1 MSEAMAQ
8 PAPMR
13 LSDVVGGG
21 YNGFWNTKKFYR
33 IVKGAKGSKK
43 SKTMA
48 LWLIVHMMKYPN
60 ANALVVRKV
69 YATLRQSCYTDLLWA
84 IDRLGVGRFWKDTT
98 VPLML
103 EYIPTGQQIIFRGMD
118 DAQKLASIMV
128 RRGYLCWVWIEEA
141 YELTNEDEFKKL
153 EFSIRG
159 RIPPETGLWKQITL
173 TFNPWSEHTWIKS
186 RFFDDPDNDTF
197 LLTTT
202 YKCNEW
208 LGEDDIRRYE
218 ELYIRDPRNAKVICD
233 GDWGVAE
240 GLIYTNWY
248 EQEFDIDIIRNSRDV
263 RISFGLDFGYAVS
276 YNAFV
281 AVATDLEHRTMW
293 IFDEMYEKGLTNLD
307 IAKRIT
313 EMGYSKEVI
322 WADAAEPK
330 SIYEL
335 QQGFVEAVDENDP
348 SKGLCRWALP
358 NIRPALKGPD
368 SLMNGISHNQEFRV
382 FVHPRCVNVIRE
394 LSCYCWEQDRDGKY
408 TGRPIKD
415 FDHCLVAGTMVLTDH
430 GEVPIEDIRVG
441 DMVLTHLGYRKV
453 LASGITRPEPAEIWR
468 MTCEDGTIVEGTADH
483 PFPTNHGV
491 LHMSRLRG
499 SYVVR
504 QGVETPEAIKRNS
517 VVYNGLE
524 SPQNAILNFKRRDRA
539 RDAWFHDVML
549 GSIEGFGLMKVT
561 SVENTGRK
569 EMVYDLTVDEAH
581 TFFANGMLVSNCM
594 DAWRY
599 SQAPFFM
606 RGYSQAPFFMR
617 GRGLVAEAKGYD
629 SIGHPEMV
637 KEHKKSRRV
646 FST

>member
-1 MSEAMAQ
+1 MSEAVAQ
-8 PAPMR
+8 PAPRR
-13 LSDVVGGG
+13 LSDIVGGG
-21 YNGFWNTKKFYR
+21 YNGFWNSKRFYR
-33 IVKGAKGSKK
+33 VVKGAKGSKK

-48 LWLIVHMMKYPN
+48 LWLIVNMMKYPD

-84 IDRLGVGRFWKDTT
+84 IDRLGVGKFWKDTT

-128 RRGYLCWVWIEEA
+128 RKGYLCWVWIEEA

-159 RIPPETGLWKQITL
+159 KIPPETGLWKQITL

-186 RFFDDPDNDTF
+186 RFFDDPDDDTF

-202 YKCNEW
+202 YRCNEW
-208 LGEDDIRRYE
+208 LGDDDRKRYE

-233 GDWGVAE
+233 GEWGVAE
-240 GLIYTNWY
+240 GLIYNNWF
-248 EQEFDIDIIRNSRDV
+248 EQEFDIDAIRYNNDV

-348 SKGLCRWALP
+348 SKGLYRWALP

-382 FVHPRCVNVIRE
+382 FVHPRCINVIRE

-415 FDHCLVAGTMVLTDH
+415 FDHCLVAGTMVMTDH
-430 GEVPIEDIRVG
+430 GEVPIEDIKVG
-441 DMVLTHLGYRKV
+441 DMVLTHLGYRRV
-453 LASGITRPEPAEIWR
+453 LASGITRPKPERIWR
-468 MTCEDGTIVEGTADH
+468 LTCSDGTVLEGTEDH
-483 PFPTNHGV
+483 PIPTNHGV
-491 LHMSRLRG
+491 VYLRKAKWTWIVRKG
-499 SYVVR
+499 AVTPMNVLSHSIVV
-504 QGVETPEAIKRNS
+504 N
-517 VVYNGLE
+517 NLD
-524 SPQNAILNFKRRDRA
+524 SPRCWPLNHRRRDRK
-539 RDAWFHDVML
+539 RDRWLHDVML
-549 GSIEGFGLMKVT
+549 GKVEGYGMVN
-561 SVENTGRK
+561 VELVEDTGR
-569 EMVYDLTVDEAH
+569 EEWVYDLTVDEAH

-594 DAWRY
+594 DAWR
-599 SQAPFFM
+599 
-606 RGYSQAPFFMR
+606 YSQAPFFMR

>member
-8 PAPMR
+8 PAPIR

-233 GDWGVAE
+233 GEWGVAE

-441 DMVLTHLGYRKV
+441 DMVFTHLGYRKV

-468 MTCEDGTIVEGTADH
+468 MTCEDGTVMEGTADH

-524 SPQNAILNFKRRDRA
+524 SPQNAILNFKRRDRT

-549 GSIEGFGLMKVT
+549 GRIGGFGLMKVT

-606 RGYSQAPFFMR
+606 RG
-617 GRGLVAEAKGYD
+617 RGLVAEAKGYD

>member
-348 SKGLCRWALP
+348 SKGLCRWTLP

-468 MTCEDGTIVEGTADH
+468 MTCEDGTVMEGTADH

-524 SPQNAILNFKRRDRA
+524 GPQNAILNFKRRDRT

-549 GSIEGFGLMKVT
+549 GRIGGFGLMKVT
-561 SVENTGRK
+561 SVENTGLK

-594 DAWRY
+594 DAWR
-599 SQAPFFM
+599 
-606 RGYSQAPFFMR
+606 YSQAPFFMR

>member
-208 LGEDDIRRYE
+208 LGEDDIKRYE

-293 IFDEMYEKGLTNLD
+293 IFDEMYEKGMTNLD

-348 SKGLCRWALP
+348 SKGLYRWALP

-453 LASGITRPEPAEIWR
+453 LASGITRPEPADIWR
-468 MTCEDGTIVEGTADH
+468 MTCEDGTVMEGTADH

-504 QGVETPEAIKRNS
+504 QGAEAPDAIKRNS

-549 GSIEGFGLMKVT
+549 GRIEGFGLMKIT

-606 RGYSQAPFFMR
+606 RG
-617 GRGLVAEAKGYD
+617 RGLVAEAKGYD

-637 KEHKKSRRV
+637 KEHKRSRRV

>member
-1 MSEAMAQ
+1 MSETVAQ
-8 PAPMR
+8 PAPRR
-13 LSDVVGGG
+13 LSDIVGGG
-21 YNGFWNTKKFYR
+21 YNGFWNSKRFYR
-33 IVKGAKGSKK
+33 VVKGAKGSKK

-48 LWLIVHMMKYPN
+48 LWLIVNMMKYPD
-60 ANALVVRKV
+60 ANVLVVRKV

-84 IDRLGVGRFWKDTT
+84 IDRLGVGKFWKDTT

-128 RRGYLCWVWIEEA
+128 RKGYLCWVWIEEA

-159 RIPPETGLWKQITL
+159 KIPPETGLWKQITL

-186 RFFDDPDNDTF
+186 RFFDDPDDDTF

-202 YKCNEW
+202 YRCNEW
-208 LGEDDIRRYE
+208 LGDDDRKRYE

-233 GDWGVAE
+233 GEWGVAE
-240 GLIYTNWY
+240 GLIYNNWF
-248 EQEFDIDIIRNSRDV
+248 EQEFDIDAIRYNNDV

-313 EMGYSKEVI
+313 EMGYAKEVI

-348 SKGLCRWALP
+348 SKGLYRWALP

-382 FVHPRCVNVIRE
+382 FVHPRCINVIRE
-394 LSCYCWEQDRDGKY
+394 LSCYCWEQDRDGKF

-415 FDHCLVAGTMVLTDH
+415 FDHCLVAGTMVLTDR

-468 MTCEDGTIVEGTADH
+468 MTCEDGTVLEGTDDH
-483 PFPTNHGV
+483 PVPTNHGV
-491 LHMSRLRG
+491 LRLRKLRG
-499 SYVVR
+499 SYIVK
-504 QGVETPEAIKRNS
+504 QGAVTPELISRNT
-517 VVYNGLE
+517 VLYNGLE
-524 SPQNAILNFKRRDRA
+524 SPQNAILNFKRRDKV
-539 RDAWFHDVML
+539 RDDWFHDVML
-549 GSIEGFGLMKVT
+549 DKVDGFGLVPVVA
-561 SVENTGRK
+561 VEDTGRK
-569 EMVYDLTVDEAH
+569 EWVYDLTVEEAH
-581 TFFANGMLVSNCM
+581 TFFANGVLVSNCM
-594 DAWRY
+594 DAWR
-599 SQAPFFM
+599 
-606 RGYSQAPFFMR
+606 YSQAPFFMR